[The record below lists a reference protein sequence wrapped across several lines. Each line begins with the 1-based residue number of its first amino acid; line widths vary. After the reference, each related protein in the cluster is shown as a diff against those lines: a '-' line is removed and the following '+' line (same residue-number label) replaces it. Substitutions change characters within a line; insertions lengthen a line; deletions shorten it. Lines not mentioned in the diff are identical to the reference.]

1 VLVTTII
8 VNVCACLVAVLSAQQ
23 VGRAPLEVS
32 VPEAPTVAT
41 ALGRSHLVYEVHL
54 TNFGAES
61 LTLDRLDVLGDVDVP
76 LSTLGRAQLSQ
87 RLLIVGGAEPGV
99 SALPPGA
106 RAVAYL
112 WVSLAPGQHPPRAL
126 THRISVST
134 ADGHATLV
142 STTPVPVRAEGLA
155 IDSPVE
161 GGPWV
166 AVRGPANS
174 SPHRLSLVTM
184 NGRVRIPQRFAVDW
198 ARLGDDGLLFHGDGT
213 VLEHWYGYDA
223 PVYAVADGTVA
234 LVRDGAPDHSPLDP
248 TPMAATIEAID
259 APGNVVVIDIGRGRF
274 AAYAHLRPGSIRVTV
289 GAHVAAGALLARVG
303 NSGNALGPH
312 LHFQVADAVEPLA
325 GEGLPF
331 ALRGFTLIG
340 RVPSVPALI
349 GGAAWTASPSQPRRE
364 VAAELPLENMVAW
377 FDLVRPAMTSIPGQ
391 PLAATSG
398 PADPARR

>member
-8 VNVCACLVAVLSAQQ
+8 VYVCACLMAVLSAQQ
-23 VGRAPLEVS
+23 VGRAPLEMS
-32 VPEAPTVAT
+32 VLEAPTVAT

-87 RLLIVGGAEPGV
+87 RLLIVGRAEPGA

-112 WVSLAPGQHPPRAL
+112 WVSLAPGQHAPRAL
-126 THRISVST
+126 AHRFSVST
-134 ADGHATLV
+134 ADGHAILV
-142 STTPVPVRAEGLA
+142 STTPVPVRAEAPA
-155 IDSPVE
+155 IGPPVE

-174 SPHRLSLVTM
+174 TPHRLSLVTTD
-184 NGRVRIPQRFAVDW
+184 GRVRIPQRFAIDW

-223 PVYAVADGTVA
+223 PVYAVAEGTVA
-234 LVRDGAPDHSPLDP
+234 LVRDGAPDRQPLDAAVA
-248 TPMAATIEAID
+248 AATVEAID
-259 APGNVVVIDIGRGRF
+259 APGNVVVIDIGGGRF
-274 AAYAHLRPGSIRVTV
+274 AAYAHLRPGSIRVTA
-289 GAHVAAGALLARVG
+289 GAHVAAGALLARIG

-331 ALRGFTLIG
+331 ALRAFTLIG

-349 GGAAWTASPSQPRRE
+349 AGAAWAASPSQPARE
-364 VAAELPLENMVAW
+364 VAAELPLEKMV
-377 FDLVRPAMTSIPGQ
+377 VRFG
-391 PLAATSG
+391 LAG
-398 PADPARR
+398 PR